1 MKFLT
6 ILGRACNANTRSME
20 TASALVKSVMAAIGM
35 EGEPTSHHVSRSWEK
50 GGAAEIVGVHQRT
63 ESIPVPSFVSTI
75 VATLVL
81 ETAHCIIHVSPSD
94 NSFTF
99 TLFSSSPF
107 SPEPA
112 REACANAYGGV
123 QVVHDVSDALE
134 WPASVTVDA

>member
-6 ILGRACNANTRSME
+6 ILGRACNANIRSME
-20 TASALVKSVMAAIGM
+20 TASALVKSVMTAIGM
-35 EGEPTSHHVSRSWEK
+35 EGEPTSHQVSRSWEK
-50 GGAAEIVGVHQRT
+50 GGSAEIVGVHQRV

-81 ETAHCIIHVSPSD
+81 ETAHCIIHVQPAS

-99 TLFSSSPF
+99 TLFSSSEF
-107 SPEPA
+107 SPDHA
-112 REACANAYGGV
+112 ANACSDAYGGV